1 MKKEYFSI
9 LDIAIG
15 IIVFIIMLS
24 IVSSRAAKYEG
35 ISYGKYYRTNFFV
48 KVFFA
53 FAFFLFYLLYYGGG
67 DTTAYW
73 DGANTLNELFF
84 YSPSKYFDAML
95 KEPNNVNRSVHFN
108 NITGFPPGWIY
119 REAQGWFMCKVGS
132 VFSIITFKS
141 VPATLVLLSFF
152 LHEATFKLFE
162 IVVRLNLHSER
173 VAAYATL
180 FVPSVGFW
188 CSGLSKDAFIFFC
201 VVSIL
206 NILLGWMIFK
216 EKIGLLGLL
225 KLSFFIFLIL
235 HIRSFVLVAVL
246 GPILLSLSTR
256 VIRQYESNTLVK
268 YGLRLIIYAGFFVG
282 FIFISSSSYL
292 QELSQEA
299 SVIQQD
305 FSQNSSYTGKRYEL
319 DITDSSPTGMLRAF
333 PIATFFGIYRPFIY
347 ESLSATLILN
357 GIEGTLL
364 ILMTLNF
371 LFNGNVFAKIRWLTK
386 SEFLIFAL
394 AFSILI
400 GFMAGYTSVLFG
412 VLVRIRA
419 PLLPFIFLIFTTRP
433 ELLKEFKEEQKALPN

>member
-15 IIVFIIMLS
+15 IIVFIIMFS

-35 ISYGKYYRTNFFV
+35 KSYGKYYRTNFFV

-84 YSPSKYFDAML
+84 YSPSKYFDAMI
-95 KEPNNVNRSVHFN
+95 KEQNNVNWSIHFN
-108 NITGFPPGWIY
+108 TETGFPPGWIY
-119 REAQGWFMCKVGS
+119 REAQGWFMCKLGS
-132 VFSIITFKS
+132 VFSILTFKS
-141 VPATLVLLSFF
+141 LPATLVLLAFF

-216 EKIGLLGLL
+216 EKIGLFGFL
-225 KLSFFIFLIL
+225 KLSFYFFLIF
-235 HIRSFVLVAVL
+235 HIRSFVMVAVL

-256 VIRQYESNTLVK
+256 VIRQYESNTFLK
-268 YGLRLIIYAGFFVG
+268 YGLRLILYAGFFVG
-282 FIFISSSSYL
+282 FVFISSSSYL

-299 SVIQQD
+299 AVVQQD
-305 FSQNSSYTGKRYEL
+305 FANNSTYTGKKYEL
-319 DITDSSPTGMLRAF
+319 NISDPSPAGMLKAF
-333 PIATFFGIYRPFIY
+333 PVATFFGIYRPFLY
-347 ESLSATLILN
+347 ESLSATLFLN
-357 GIEGTLL
+357 GIEGSLL
-364 ILMTLNF
+364 VLMTLNF
-371 LFNGNVFAKIRWLTK
+371 LLNGNLFAKIRWLTK
-386 SEFLIFAL
+386 SEFLV
-394 AFSILI
+394 FSLVFSLLI
-400 GFMAGYTSVLFG
+400 GFMAGFTSMLFG

-419 PLLPFIFLIFTTRP
+419 PLLPFIFLIFTTSP
-433 ELLKEFKEEQKALPN
+433 NKQKKE